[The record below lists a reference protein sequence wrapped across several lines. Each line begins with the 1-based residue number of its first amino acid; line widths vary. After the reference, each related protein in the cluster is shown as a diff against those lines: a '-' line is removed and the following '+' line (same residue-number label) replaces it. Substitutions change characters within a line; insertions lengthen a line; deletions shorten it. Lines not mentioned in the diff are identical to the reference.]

1 LDIGILP
8 REQMNFVAMLAQQR
22 HLIGDNIILA
32 TRLLIIVVDEQY
44 AHTGSIVKRIGGCAA

>member
-1 LDIGILP
+1 
-8 REQMNFVAMLAQQR
+8 MLAQQR

-44 AHTGSIVKRIGGCAA
+44 AHKGSIVKRIGDCAA